1 MESENAVSIDFNPL
15 HREGGDTSP
24 VLIMS
29 SIKIFQSTPPR
40 GWRRISDCLWRELF
54 YFNPLH
60 REGGDY
66 VVFPVSTRF
75 YDFNPLHREG
85 GDSKCDSCGC
95 FLDPFQSTPPRGWRR
110 SIPSASLNLRIFQS
124 TPPRGW
130 RLFGLGKW
138 ILIHNIS
145 IHSTARVETAILHNN
160 HYYSS
165 SHFHKQIISHP
176 PQITANHPCTL
187 ANPFSLCKF
196 SGANPP
202 VNPCLLQV
210 RTKILYTALPPAARS
225 EYQRFFH
232 INPLIHP
239 NMVHFCSVFIPKV
252 VKPKAVRLFINYICQ
267 YRL

>member
-1 MESENAVSIDFNPL
+1 METREIGPPEVFQIISI
-15 HREGGDTSP
+15 H
-24 VLIMS
+24 
-29 SIKIFQSTPPR
+29 STAR
-40 GWRRISDCLWRELF
+40 VE
-54 YFNPLH
+54 
-60 REGGDY
+60 
-66 VVFPVSTRF
+66 T
-75 YDFNPLHREG
+75 
-85 GDSKCDSCGC
+85 
-95 FLDPFQSTPPRGWRR
+95 
-110 SIPSASLNLRIFQS
+110 IPGYTLSHKVPSFQS

-130 RLFGLGKW
+130 RLL
-138 ILIHNIS
+138 LNTNTPTPEAIS
-145 IHSTARVETAILHNN
+145 IHSTARVETEILHNN

>member
-1 MESENAVSIDFNPL
+1 MSIMVDFNPL
-15 HREGGDTSP
+15 HREGGDRKQDG
-24 VLIMS
+24 VDWRIL
-29 SIKIFQSTPPR
+29 KFQSTPPR
-40 GWRRISDCLWRELF
+40 GWRPEHVRVLNKMIRISI
-54 YFNPLH
+54 H
-60 REGGDY
+60 
-66 VVFPVSTRF
+66 STARVETVILRL
-75 YDFNPLHREG
+75 DG
-85 GDSKCDSCGC
+85 
-95 FLDPFQSTPPRGWRR
+95 FLTSFQSTPPRGWRHYTR
-110 SIPSASLNLRIFQS
+110 TFVHFQYV
-124 TPPRGW
+124 
-130 RLFGLGKW
+130 
-138 ILIHNIS
+138 IS

>member
-1 MESENAVSIDFNPL
+1 MEGGKDWNFNPL
-15 HREGGDTSP
+15 HREGGDVPGSNVRTRH
-24 VLIMS
+24 
-29 SIKIFQSTPPR
+29 K
-40 GWRRISDCLWRELF
+40 

-60 REGGDY
+60 REGGDHGTPIIVPY
-66 VVFPVSTRF
+66 SNQFQSTPPRGWRQRPHL
-75 YDFNPLHREG
+75 YLKQIMNFNPLHREG
-85 GDSKCDSCGC
+85 GDLQYLTSVM
-95 FLDPFQSTPPRGWRR
+95 RGEV
-110 SIPSASLNLRIFQS
+110 FQS

-130 RLFGLGKW
+130 RLTGPLYQNPM
-138 ILIHNIS
+138 HNIS

>member
-1 MESENAVSIDFNPL
+1 
-15 HREGGDTSP
+15 
-24 VLIMS
+24 MS
-29 SIKIFQSTPPR
+29 YHFHLLKIFQSTPPR
-40 GWRRISDCLWRELF
+40 GWRLGEALGLPEDKQFQSTPPRGWRL
-54 YFNPLH
+54 YPS
-60 REGGDY
+60 
-66 VVFPVSTRF
+66 PSMMQIAA
-75 YDFNPLHREG
+75 
-85 GDSKCDSCGC
+85 
-95 FLDPFQSTPPRGWRR
+95 FQSTPPRGWRR
-110 SIPSASLNLRIFQS
+110 NGRE
-124 TPPRGW
+124 
-130 RLFGLGKW
+130 
-138 ILIHNIS
+138 LIHKIAFISIHSTARVETISKLLGIPFYNNFNPLHREGGDEPGECYRYYIQEIS

>member
-1 MESENAVSIDFNPL
+1 MGA
-15 HREGGDTSP
+15 T
-24 VLIMS
+24 VLWKVM
-29 SIKIFQSTPPR
+29 
-40 GWRRISDCLWRELF
+40 

-60 REGGDY
+60 REGGDGPPGSRSACSPR
-66 VVFPVSTRF
+66 FQSTPPRGWRHRLVAEAF
-75 YDFNPLHREG
+75 VNNPISIHSTARVETISFVLSCLPLLYFNPLHREG
-85 GDSKCDSCGC
+85 GDFKDLTLTVTS
-95 FLDPFQSTPPRGWRR
+95 PW
-110 SIPSASLNLRIFQS
+110 
-124 TPPRGW
+124 
-130 RLFGLGKW
+130 
-138 ILIHNIS
+138 IS

>member
-1 MESENAVSIDFNPL
+1 MLYNFNPL
-15 HREGGDTSP
+15 HREGGDDIESWAAVCFGISIHSTARVETDYEAGNYSP
-24 VLIMS
+24 
-29 SIKIFQSTPPR
+29 
-40 GWRRISDCLWRELF
+40 D
-54 YFNPLH
+54 
-60 REGGDY
+60 D
-66 VVFPVSTRF
+66 
-75 YDFNPLHREG
+75 
-85 GDSKCDSCGC
+85 
-95 FLDPFQSTPPRGWRR
+95 
-110 SIPSASLNLRIFQS
+110 
-124 TPPRGW
+124 
-130 RLFGLGKW
+130 
-138 ILIHNIS
+138 IS

>member
-1 MESENAVSIDFNPL
+1 
-15 HREGGDTSP
+15 
-24 VLIMS
+24 
-29 SIKIFQSTPPR
+29 
-40 GWRRISDCLWRELF
+40 
-54 YFNPLH
+54 
-60 REGGDY
+60 
-66 VVFPVSTRF
+66 
-75 YDFNPLHREG
+75 
-85 GDSKCDSCGC
+85 
-95 FLDPFQSTPPRGWRR
+95 
-110 SIPSASLNLRIFQS
+110 
-124 TPPRGW
+124 
-130 RLFGLGKW
+130 
-138 ILIHNIS
+138 
-145 IHSTARVETAILHNN
+145 VETEILHNN

>member
-1 MESENAVSIDFNPL
+1 MDISKWSI
-15 HREGGDTSP
+15 
-24 VLIMS
+24 
-29 SIKIFQSTPPR
+29 SIHSTARVETFLYSFFISRRLFQSTPPRGWRRTMRCARAERYRIFQSTPPR
-40 GWRRISDCLWRELF
+40 GWRRWPALV
-54 YFNPLH
+54 
-60 REGGDY
+60 EGG
-66 VVFPVSTRF
+66 TG
-75 YDFNPLHREG
+75 H
-85 GDSKCDSCGC
+85 
-95 FLDPFQSTPPRGWRR
+95 
-110 SIPSASLNLRIFQS
+110 
-124 TPPRGW
+124 
-130 RLFGLGKW
+130 
-138 ILIHNIS
+138 IS

-165 SHFHKQIISHP
+165 SQFHKQIISHP

>member
-1 MESENAVSIDFNPL
+1 MEISIHSTARVETDAVRSEGRLDKNFNPL
-15 HREGGDTSP
+15 HREGGDHTLSLQP
-24 VLIMS
+24 VL
-29 SIKIFQSTPPR
+29 FAH
-40 GWRRISDCLWRELF
+40 
-54 YFNPLH
+54 FNPLH
-60 REGGDY
+60 REGGDQIIQ
-66 VVFPVSTRF
+66 
-75 YDFNPLHREG
+75 HRIVLL
-85 GDSKCDSCGC
+85 C
-95 FLDPFQSTPPRGWRR
+95 
-110 SIPSASLNLRIFQS
+110 
-124 TPPRGW
+124 
-130 RLFGLGKW
+130 
-138 ILIHNIS
+138 IS

>member
-1 MESENAVSIDFNPL
+1 METNPKECRKTAA
-15 HREGGDTSP
+15 H
-24 VLIMS
+24 
-29 SIKIFQSTPPR
+29 
-40 GWRRISDCLWRELF
+40 

-60 REGGDY
+60 REGGDGY
-66 VVFPVSTRF
+66 LCIQPISLW
-75 YDFNPLHREG
+75 YFNPLHREG
-85 GDSKCDSCGC
+85 GD
-95 FLDPFQSTPPRGWRR
+95 PPGDTGI
-110 SIPSASLNLRIFQS
+110 SG
-124 TPPRGW
+124 TGV
-130 RLFGLGKW
+130 
-138 ILIHNIS
+138 IS

>member
-1 MESENAVSIDFNPL
+1 MC
-15 HREGGDTSP
+15 
-24 VLIMS
+24 VLITW
-29 SIKIFQSTPPR
+29 TP
-40 GWRRISDCLWRELF
+40 RISI
-54 YFNPLH
+54 H
-60 REGGDY
+60 
-66 VVFPVSTRF
+66 STARVETIIKERGRN
-75 YDFNPLHREG
+75 DKIISIH
-85 GDSKCDSCGC
+85 
-95 FLDPFQSTPPRGWRR
+95 STARVETDWVDNFTDTER
-110 SIPSASLNLRIFQS
+110 
-124 TPPRGW
+124 
-130 RLFGLGKW
+130 
-138 ILIHNIS
+138 IS

>member
-1 MESENAVSIDFNPL
+1 MDPRFIEVVFQSTPPRGWRRARARTEQDDTDFNPL
-15 HREGGDTSP
+15 HREGGDFAIINSD
-24 VLIMS
+24 VL
-29 SIKIFQSTPPR
+29 SIISIHSTAR
-40 GWRRISDCLWRELF
+40 VETGLQRA
-54 YFNPLH
+54 
-60 REGGDY
+60 
-66 VVFPVSTRF
+66 VSLVQT
-75 YDFNPLHREG
+75 
-85 GDSKCDSCGC
+85 
-95 FLDPFQSTPPRGWRR
+95 
-110 SIPSASLNLRIFQS
+110 
-124 TPPRGW
+124 
-130 RLFGLGKW
+130 
-138 ILIHNIS
+138 IS

>member
-1 MESENAVSIDFNPL
+1 MPKTFEKFRD
-15 HREGGDTSP
+15 
-24 VLIMS
+24 
-29 SIKIFQSTPPR
+29 IFQSTPPR
-40 GWRRISDCLWRELF
+40 GWRRSSLKNLEAGYTISIHSTARVETELVI
-54 YFNPLH
+54 PLEYWAGISIH
-60 REGGDY
+60 STARVETRLSHPA
-66 VVFPVSTRF
+66 FPSMW
-75 YDFNPLHREG
+75 DFNPLHREG
-85 GDSKCDSCGC
+85 GDSNDAV
-95 FLDPFQSTPPRGWRR
+95 LRA
-110 SIPSASLNLRIFQS
+110 INLI
-124 TPPRGW
+124 
-130 RLFGLGKW
+130 
-138 ILIHNIS
+138 IS
-145 IHSTARVETAILHNN
+145 IHSTARVETVVGVGSAVLKHISIHSTARVETEILHNN

>member
-1 MESENAVSIDFNPL
+1 MRERRDTVYFNPL
-15 HREGGDTSP
+15 HHEGGDNP
-24 VLIMS
+24 FRRKQAGGGGI
-29 SIKIFQSTPPR
+29 SIHSTTRVETRSLKPIIYQERKFQSTPPR
-40 GWRRISDCLWRELF
+40 GWR
-54 YFNPLH
+54 P
-60 REGGDY
+60 
-66 VVFPVSTRF
+66 
-75 YDFNPLHREG
+75 
-85 GDSKCDSCGC
+85 
-95 FLDPFQSTPPRGWRR
+95 
-110 SIPSASLNLRIFQS
+110 
-124 TPPRGW
+124 
-130 RLFGLGKW
+130 GKW
-138 ILIHNIS
+138 DFAAKGPWIS
-145 IHSTARVETAILHNN
+145 IHSTTRVETALLHNN

-165 SHFHKQIISHP
+165 THFHKQIISHP

>member
-1 MESENAVSIDFNPL
+1 MPPRTSMGMTISIHSTARVETRSCSWNIFSFLFQSTPPRGWRQAGHRTTHMISSYFNPLHREGGDQRVQGDSKTPGDFNPL
-15 HREGGDTSP
+15 HREGGDGGG
-24 VLIMS
+24 
-29 SIKIFQSTPPR
+29 R
-40 GWRRISDCLWRELF
+40 GNHKRD
-54 YFNPLH
+54 
-60 REGGDY
+60 D
-66 VVFPVSTRF
+66 
-75 YDFNPLHREG
+75 
-85 GDSKCDSCGC
+85 
-95 FLDPFQSTPPRGWRR
+95 
-110 SIPSASLNLRIFQS
+110 
-124 TPPRGW
+124 
-130 RLFGLGKW
+130 
-138 ILIHNIS
+138 IS

>member
-1 MESENAVSIDFNPL
+1 MESGISIHSTARVETNIYPFWW
-15 HREGGDTSP
+15 
-24 VLIMS
+24 IS
-29 SIKIFQSTPPR
+29 SN
-40 GWRRISDCLWRELF
+40 

-66 VVFPVSTRF
+66 MFSDRHKDKPISIHSTARVET
-75 YDFNPLHREG
+75 RMGEG
-85 GDSKCDSCGC
+85 
-95 FLDPFQSTPPRGWRR
+95 T
-110 SIPSASLNLRIFQS
+110 
-124 TPPRGW
+124 
-130 RLFGLGKW
+130 
-138 ILIHNIS
+138 IHNSNIS

>member
-1 MESENAVSIDFNPL
+1 MLRLSYQLYNFNPLHREGGDNNRCCRGRSCTYFNPLHREGGDKEGTQDSSGLDDFNPL
-15 HREGGDTSP
+15 HREGGDTSVYRNTIP
-24 VLIMS
+24 S
-29 SIKIFQSTPPR
+29 GIFQSTPPR
-40 GWRRISDCLWRELF
+40 GWRRDV
-54 YFNPLH
+54 PVPA
-60 REGGDY
+60 DY
-66 VVFPVSTRF
+66 
-75 YDFNPLHREG
+75 L
-85 GDSKCDSCGC
+85 
-95 FLDPFQSTPPRGWRR
+95 L
-110 SIPSASLNLRIFQS
+110 A
-124 TPPRGW
+124 
-130 RLFGLGKW
+130 
-138 ILIHNIS
+138 IS

>member
-1 MESENAVSIDFNPL
+1 MEK
-15 HREGGDTSP
+15 TSWTEI
-24 VLIMS
+24 V
-29 SIKIFQSTPPR
+29 
-40 GWRRISDCLWRELF
+40 
-54 YFNPLH
+54 
-60 REGGDY
+60 
-66 VVFPVSTRF
+66 
-75 YDFNPLHREG
+75 
-85 GDSKCDSCGC
+85 
-95 FLDPFQSTPPRGWRR
+95 FQSTPPRGWRR
-110 SIPSASLNLRIFQS
+110 SSWQIYWVQALKFQS

-130 RLFGLGKW
+130 RPAEAVKRGMGVE
-138 ILIHNIS
+138 IS

>member
-1 MESENAVSIDFNPL
+1 MVCQFM
-15 HREGGDTSP
+15 GK
-24 VLIMS
+24 S
-29 SIKIFQSTPPR
+29 S
-40 GWRRISDCLWRELF
+40 
-54 YFNPLH
+54 
-60 REGGDY
+60 
-66 VVFPVSTRF
+66 V
-75 YDFNPLHREG
+75 
-85 GDSKCDSCGC
+85 
-95 FLDPFQSTPPRGWRR
+95 
-110 SIPSASLNLRIFQS
+110 
-124 TPPRGW
+124 
-130 RLFGLGKW
+130 
-138 ILIHNIS
+138 IS